1 MKIKFEKMTIS
12 HLTEINL
19 DEFDDFWNENIL
31 KNELEN
37 SASYYITA
45 KLNDEI
51 VGFAGLNF
59 ILDEAHISNIVV
71 KKTKRNQK
79 IGSKLLE
86 NLIEKAKTTSSL
98 ITLEVS
104 EENPVAIH
112 IYQKYGFET
121 VRKKKKILQK

>member
-37 SASYYITA
+37 SASYYIVCR
-45 KLNDEI
+45 LDEKI

-71 KKTKRNQK
+71 KKTHRNQK

-86 NLIEKAKTTSSL
+86 NLIKKAKSTSSL

-112 IYQKYGFET
+112 IYKKYGFET

>member
-1 MKIKFEKMTIS
+1 MKIEFEKMTLS
-12 HLTEINL
+12 HLSEINL
-19 DEFDDFWNENIL
+19 DDFDDFWNENIL
-31 KNELEN
+31 KNELKN
-37 SASYYITA
+37 SDSYYIIA
-45 KLNDEI
+45 KLDSEI

>member
-1 MKIKFEKMTIS
+1 MKIEFEKMTLS
-12 HLTEINL
+12 HLSEINL
-19 DEFDDFWNENIL
+19 DDFDDFWNENIL
-31 KNELEN
+31 KNELKN
-37 SASYYITA
+37 SDTYYIIA
-45 KLNDEI
+45 KLDSEI